1 MGNVILSGKWRNGC
15 QRPNF
20 MNACHSL
27 SHAIARGGG
36 LAYAMGD
43 GPCLT
48 EVTNPLLAW
57 DGWDG
62 REGVAPIPLKVGPD
76 GNGDVDLVPVR

>member
-27 SHAIARGGG
+27 SHAIARGEWIG
-36 LAYAMGD
+36 L
-43 GPCLT
+43 C
-48 EVTNPLLAW
+48 
-57 DGWDG
+57 DG
-62 REGVAPIPLKVGPD
+62 RWSLSDGGDKPLACVGWMGRERGGAPIPLKVGPD